1 MGLNS
6 EASAAL
12 VFLILYAILFLVM
25 FAGYVT
31 RRLRLASRHTVI
43 FSHVIVRLAS
53 QATGLAFGIVGYN
66 NINLLVAYF
75 ILGELSLRVVSTPP

>member
-1 MGLNS
+1 MGLNT

-25 FAGYVT
+25 VAGYVT
-31 RRLRLASRHTVI
+31 RRVRLASRHTVV
-43 FSHVIVRLAS
+43 FSHVVVRLAS

-75 ILGELSLRVVSTPP
+75 ILGEPRGVCLDVCL